1 MVEAAGAFAKILAKA
16 NRKRSF
22 PFSTFLYRYRNLVE
36 RFFGKLKNARG
47 LATRYDKR
55 ADKFIVAIKLFA
67 TRIWIK
73 SL

>member
-1 MVEAAGAFAKILAKA
+1 MVEG
-16 NRKRSF
+16 
-22 PFSTFLYRYRNLVE
+22 
-36 RFFGKLKNARG
+36 FFGKLKSARG

-55 ADKFIVAIKLFA
+55 ADNFLAPIKLFA